1 MRRGALAS
9 LRASMTLSLG
19 LASTLAAADE
29 PVVAASMQCER
40 AVQPGR
46 MKCTAEA
53 HVTGNRTIAWADL
66 VIVELPELAAALKGR
81 IGPADATAHDPA
93 RTTWAFGLVAKKAG
107 QGDARAKVRIVVCEP
122 PPDPDAGA
130 PVCAPQTLDVKTT
143 LQVGPS

>member
-1 MRRGALAS
+1 MTRGAFAS
-9 LRASMTLSLG
+9 LSASVSVALG
-19 LASTLAAADE
+19 LASTLAAADA
-29 PVVAASMQCER
+29 PAASASMQCER

-46 MKCTAEA
+46 MKCTAEV

-81 IGPADATAHDPA
+81 IGPADATVHEPT

-122 PPDPDAGA
+122 AADPDAGA
-130 PVCAPQTLDVKTT
+130 PVCTPQVLDVRTT